1 MNKKSSKGTP
11 RFDLLVAL
19 SSGIFAGA
27 AIFEIIPESAK
38 QLGWI
43 NAFLLTVTGFVIWY
57 VLKLVTNKFSK
68 NAFAISASLAIWFH
82 SLLEGAITAVG
93 LSIGGIV
100 GFGIVTGMI
109 LHLLPEFF
117 AVVAILRSEG
127 FSLKKSVMVDV
138 ITIIVL
144 LVSFGITYYFLRQF
158 SQTTLVA
165 LEAVSAGAFLY
176 IAGHSLLTR
185 VRMSTLVAATAGL
198 AIMLLI
204 RVVV

>member
-100 GFGIVTGMI
+100 GFGIVTGML

>member
-68 NAFAISASLAIWFH
+68 NAFAISASLAFWFH